1 MIEHLSARSAHATS
15 VSMRATLNPK
25 GGKARIL
32 ACKPRL
38 TDARTHSQL
47 TLVWSALRD
56 TVDVSVIIPPP
67 AADATGAPQ
76 FQVCAAADPASQPQ
90 SWTGVAAAV
99 DNAGKV
105 DVTTTTS
112 SRYAI
117 IFLCDDAIQAVR
129 ACRSTAHGKRRAEK
143 ELKKKKGEWSE
154 VQSSRIS
161 VRTLRERK

>member
-1 MIEHLSARSAHATS
+1 MIEHLSARAAHATS

-38 TDARTHSQL
+38 THARTHSQL
-47 TLVWSALRD
+47 TLVGSALRD

-129 ACRSTAHGKRRAEK
+129 ACRSTAHEK
-143 ELKKKKGEWSE
+143 EEQSKSSKKVRGE
-154 VQSSRIS
+154 QSSRIS